1 MKKNQYDSL
10 KEQIEEVSASIAKDT
25 GYTRETAES
34 LIKLMTAV
42 ASQQA
47 DIVTQQH
54 NRAQR
59 DAKILATREL
69 LKNYHKIRASV
80 QSAIISTDQI
90 VDENDIKRL
99 MEKEESMKNQQI
111 RALAIQ
117 TARSKALLA
126 QINSA
131 LDSFKE
137 ICTKDSDPVYRRYY
151 SLLYLY
157 YIYQLTVD
165 QICERLSIS
174 RMTFFRGVEEAI
186 KEFSIIIPLEA
197 TVKDF
202 GDSQKRGRKGK
213 SNGSSSLPTTDLQ

>member
-34 LIKLMTAV
+34 LIKLMTTV

-47 DIVTQQH
+47 DIVTQRH

-69 LKNYHKIRASV
+69 LKNYHRIQASV

-90 VDENDIKRL
+90 VDENNIERL

-117 TARSKALLA
+117 TARSKALLT

-137 ICTKDSDPVYRRYY
+137 ICAKDSNPGIQRQYCLIRARYIDQLPVA
-151 SLLYLY
+151 SIMELY
-157 YIYQLTVD
+157 
-165 QICERLSIS
+165 SIS
-174 RMTFFRGVEEAI
+174 KGYLFKMLSEAI
-186 KEFSIIIPLEA
+186 A
-197 TVKDF
+197 TLSVILFGTTAIEDF
-202 GDSQKRGRKGK
+202 CK
-213 SNGSSSLPTTDLQ
+213 S